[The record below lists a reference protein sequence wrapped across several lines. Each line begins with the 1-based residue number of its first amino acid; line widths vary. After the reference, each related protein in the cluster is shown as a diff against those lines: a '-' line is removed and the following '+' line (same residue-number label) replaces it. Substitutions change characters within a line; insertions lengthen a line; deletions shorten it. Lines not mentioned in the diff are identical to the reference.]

1 MQKCS
6 PLRLRPN
13 AGRCR
18 GSDEAGRPFGVEESI
33 SVDDALPE
41 VALHG
46 VYKVI
51 MRRIGFRRLLP
62 LIFTAMHLIL
72 LLDAAAHPVRA
83 SANAPATLRAV
94 AYQEERTEIDWKP
107 MEPRPLNPAQ
117 RLAMVI
123 NLPALL
129 LGIPIAATMFTGS
142 DMALLYAA
150 SPFVPLL
157 WYGIGRWL
165 DIKLGFLPHSSHR
178 LVLRLLRGGLAL
190 VAGVFLLA
198 AVVALSRT
206 SHHRT
211 EDTYWIGSALIL
223 WSSLFFTMGIPPFS
237 NRRAGVS
244 S

>member
-1 MQKCS
+1 
-6 PLRLRPN
+6 
-13 AGRCR
+13 
-18 GSDEAGRPFGVEESI
+18 
-33 SVDDALPE
+33 
-41 VALHG
+41 
-46 VYKVI
+46 
-51 MRRIGFRRLLP
+51 MRRIAFRRLLP

-72 LLDAAAHPVRA
+72 VLGAAAHPSRA
-83 SANAPATLRAV
+83 SADEPASFRSV
-94 AYQEERTEIDWKP
+94 AYQEGTDWKP
-107 MEPRPLNPAQ
+107 MEPRPLSPAQ